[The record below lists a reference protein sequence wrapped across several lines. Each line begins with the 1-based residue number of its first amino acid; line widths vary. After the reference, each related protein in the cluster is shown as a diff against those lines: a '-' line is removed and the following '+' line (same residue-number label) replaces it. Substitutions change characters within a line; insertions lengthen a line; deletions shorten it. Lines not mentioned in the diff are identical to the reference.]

1 MPAGD
6 FCTIDA
12 PAPTVHLP
20 LERPLYSPAHKPELE
35 TEIESADTRTIDTDA
50 LFEQVIVDKV
60 RLKGQ
65 IRQLLQVRTQVTL
78 GEVLTKHPLQQG
90 LAELVAYLSIA
101 ANDRRALFDDDL
113 PEERVTWRDGRGK
126 LRQADLP
133 CIIFTRP

>member
-1 MPAGD
+1 M
-6 FCTIDA
+6 
-12 PAPTVHLP
+12 
-20 LERPLYSPAHKPELE
+20 ERPLYSPPHKPELE

-50 LFEQVIVDKV
+50 LYEQVIVDKV